1 MREFFKDK
9 TFLNKLLVICLPI
22 TLQQLINTSMYI
34 VDTLMI
40 GKLGDAYLAGVGAA
54 NQVSYLLDICHFGIM
69 SGAMV
74 FMAQFYGKKDIKG
87 IKHTLGLC
95 LIFCLA
101 CAAIFILGSLIIP
114 ETLVG
119 LFCSEAQTLEHGLEY
134 LSIAWLCF
142 IPRALICSYSSVHK
156 TTSNA
161 RLPML
166 AGLMA
171 LITNVFF
178 NYCLIFGNLGFP
190 ALGVRGAAIAT
201 LIGTVANMLVLI
213 IASYARNNPARA
225 TLKELFSGAFTNIKS
240 FLVVCVPVFINDAI
254 FAVGTVVLN
263 FVYGQMGT
271 EAFAAIMIVNAADN
285 LAFVLLNGVGSA
297 SGIMIGNELGAG
309 NKIKAE
315 VYCKR
320 FLWLTFALGVV
331 LLLLL
336 CFLGVKVPYFYDS
349 SQSVRQLAVTCIIL
363 LGLTQP
369 IGAVNFTIIVGIL
382 RCGGDTRAATLI
394 DTLPLWGFAIP
405 AAFLAGLV
413 FAAPLPVVYGLTL
426 SSNIIRFIFGVRRV
440 RGGSYLRT
448 LV

>member
-1 MREFFKDK
+1 MREFLKDK
-9 TFLNKLLVICLPI
+9 IFLKKLLVICLPI
-22 TLQQLINTSMYI
+22 ALQQLINTSMYM

-54 NQVSYLLDICHFGIM
+54 NQVSYLLDICLFGVM

-74 FMAQFYGKKDIKG
+74 FMAQFYGKNDVKG

-101 CAAIFILGSLIIP
+101 CAAIFILCSLFIP
-114 ETLVG
+114 KTLVG
-119 LFCSEAQTLEHGLEY
+119 LFCSEAPTLEHGLEY
-134 LSIAWLCF
+134 LSVAWLCF
-142 IPRALICSYSSVHK
+142 IPRAVICSYSSVHK

-171 LITNVFF
+171 LIVNVFF

-190 ALGVRGAAIAT
+190 MLGVKGAAIAT

-213 IASYARNNPARA
+213 VASYAKKNPARA
-225 TLKELFSGAFTNIKS
+225 TFSELFVGAFDNIKS
-240 FLVVCVPVFINDAI
+240 FLAVSVPVFINDAI

-309 NKIKAE
+309 DKERAS

-320 FLWLTFALGVV
+320 FLWLTFSLGVL

-336 CFLGVKVPYFYDS
+336 CFLGVRVPYFYDS
-349 SQSVRQLAVTCIIL
+349 SMEVRQMAVTCIIL
-363 LGLTQP
+363 LGLAQP
-369 IGAVNFTIIVGIL
+369 VGAVNFTVIVGIL

-394 DTLPLWGFAIP
+394 DTLPLWCFAIP
-405 AAFLAGLV
+405 AALIAGLI
-413 FAAPLPVVYGLTL
+413 FSAPLPIVYALTL
-426 SSNIIRFIFGVRRV
+426 SSQIIRFIFGVKRV
-440 RGGSYLRT
+440 KSGSYLRT

>member
-1 MREFFKDK
+1 MKDFLKDK
-9 TFLNKLLVICLPI
+9 VFVKKLLMICLPI
-22 TLQQLINTSMYI
+22 ALQQLINSSMYM
-34 VDTLMI
+34 VDTLMV

-54 NQVSYLLDICHFGIM
+54 NQVSYLLDICHFGVM

-74 FMAQFYGKKDIKG
+74 FMAQFYGKKDVKG

-101 CAAIFILGSLIIP
+101 CAAIFIACCLIIP
-114 ETLVG
+114 KSLVG
-119 LFCSEAQTLEHGLEY
+119 LFCSEPDTLSHGLEY
-134 LSIAWLCF
+134 LSVTWLCF

-156 TTSNA
+156 STGNA

-201 LIGTVANMLVLI
+201 LIGTISNMLVLV
-213 IASYARNNPARA
+213 IASYARVNPARA
-225 TLKELFSGAFTNIKS
+225 TFKELFAGAFDNIKS
-240 FLVVCVPVFINDAI
+240 FLTVCVPIFINDAI
-254 FAVGTVVLN
+254 FALGTVTLN
-263 FVYGQMGT
+263 SVYGKMGT
-271 EAFAAIMIVNAADN
+271 GAFAAIMIVSAADN
-285 LAFVLLNGVGSA
+285 LAFILLNGVGSA

-309 NKIKAE
+309 NKEKAS

-320 FLWLTFALGVV
+320 FLWLTFLLGVL

-349 SQSVRQLAVTCIIL
+349 SNEVRQTAATCIIL
-363 LGLTQP
+363 LGLVQP
-369 IGAVNFTIIVGIL
+369 IGAMNFTIIVGIL

-394 DTLPLWGFAIP
+394 DILPLWCFAIP
-405 AAFLAGLV
+405 AAVLSGLV
-413 FAAPLPVVYGLTL
+413 FSASLPVVFGLTL
-426 SSNIIRFIFGVRRV
+426 CSNIIRFAFGIKRV
-440 RGGSYLRT
+440 KSGSYLKT